1 MTNRKC
7 LAIVL
12 AAGEGTRMKSSL
24 PKVLHPVAGLPMVA
38 HVLKTVADAGGGD
51 VALVVGNGGEAVEKA
66 VAPFL
71 PKPEIFRQEQR
82 KGTAHAV
89 LAARD
94 AMARGYDDI
103 VVLYGDAPLIEADAV
118 LSLRKELAGGAD
130 VAVLGFRTS
139 EPTGYGRLIEEGGR
153 LIAIR
158 EEKDCAEA
166 ERAITFCNSGLI
178 ALSGKIALDLLSAVG
193 NDNAKG
199 EFYLTDV
206 VAIAHER
213 GLAAVSVEA
222 SEENALGVNT
232 RAELAEVEALWQRGR
247 RREAM
252 LAGVTLI
259 APETVFF
266 SHDTEVG
273 ADTVVEPNVWF
284 GPGVSVGENVR
295 IHAFCHLE
303 QAQIANGCEVGP
315 FARLRPGA
323 DLRGKAKVGNFCEVK
338 KAVVDEGAKVNHL
351 TYIGDAFIGAG
362 ANIGAGT
369 ITCNY
374 DGFGKYETRIG
385 AGAFIGSNS
394 ALVAPVSI
402 GKEAYVASGSVITED
417 VPDDALAFGRARQ
430 ATKPGRGKELR
441 RRFADA
447 KKAADAKKS

>member
-24 PKVLHPVAGLPMVA
+24 PKVLHPVAGLPMIA
-38 HVLKTVADAGGGD
+38 HVLETVAAVGGSD

-66 VAPFL
+66 APAFA
-71 PKPEIFRQEQR
+71 PKLETFRQEER

-94 AMARGYDDI
+94 AIARGYDDI
-103 VVLYGDAPLIEADAV
+103 VVLYGDAPLIEADAI
-118 LSLRKELAGGAD
+118 LSLRKKLAEEAD
-130 VAVLGFRTS
+130 IAVLGFRTP
-139 EPTGYGRLIEEGGR
+139 EPTGYGRLIEENGK
-153 LIAIR
+153 LVAIR
-158 EEKDCAEA
+158 EEKDCTEA
-166 ERAITFCNSGLI
+166 ERAIDFCNSGLI
-178 ALSGKIALDLLSAVG
+178 ALSGKIALDLLTAVG
-193 NDNAKG
+193 NANAKR

-206 VAIAHER
+206 VEIACGR
-213 GLAAVSVEA
+213 GLTAVAIEA

-232 RAELAEVEALWQRGR
+232 RAELAEVEAIWQRRR
-247 RREAM
+247 RREMM

-273 ADTVVEPNVWF
+273 ADTLIEPNVWF
-284 GPGVSVGENVR
+284 GPGVSVGGSVR
-295 IHAFCHLE
+295 IHAFCHVE
-303 QAQIANGCEVGP
+303 QAKIADNCEVGP

-323 DLRGKAKVGNFCEVK
+323 DLRKKAKVGNFCEIK

-351 TYIGDAFIGAG
+351 AYIGDAFIGAA

-374 DGFGKYETRIG
+374 DGFGKFETRIG

-402 GKEAYVASGSVITED
+402 GREAYVASGSVITED

-441 RRFADA
+441 QRFAEA